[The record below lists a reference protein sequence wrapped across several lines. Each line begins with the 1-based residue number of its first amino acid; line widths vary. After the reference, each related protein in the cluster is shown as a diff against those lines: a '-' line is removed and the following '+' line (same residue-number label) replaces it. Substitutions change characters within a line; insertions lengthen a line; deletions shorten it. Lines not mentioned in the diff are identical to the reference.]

1 MISGGFRIPMPK
13 PIPAAP
19 VADAASAPPSPPS
32 LPSLPPELEARIE
45 EFERAAPRPDFDAAS
60 WFWMMLLGVALPLVL
75 LIVGWW
81 A

>member
-1 MISGGFRIPMPK
+1 MISGGFPIPMPN

-19 VADAASAPPSPPS
+19 VADFESAPAPAPP
-32 LPSLPPELEARIE
+32 PSLPPELEARIV

-60 WFWMMLLGVALPLVL
+60 WFWMIFLGIALPLVL

>member
-1 MISGGFRIPMPK
+1 MISGGSPIRMPK

-19 VADAASAPPSPPS
+19 VADPAPQA
-32 LPSLPPELEARIE
+32 LPPELEARIE
-45 EFERAAPRPDFDAAS
+45 AFERAAPRPDFDAAS
-60 WFWMMLLGVALPLVL
+60 WFWMMLLGVAIPLLL